1 MVEIFVD
8 TANIE
13 EIKEAASYGFV
24 SGITTNPKILSQEGN
39 VSPKEHALKILEI
52 LDVPLSVEVLSMDK
66 DGMLK
71 EAIEYSSWHRN
82 VVIKFPIGIECLKAM
97 KESNTSKIK
106 YNVTACMNMSQTLLA
121 ALDGATYVSLFYG
134 RIGDLGVNPRE
145 VIRETAEVFKKN
157 NIKSKIIVGSIR
169 SLNDIKESILAGADI
184 ITIPFKFLKKMAE
197 NPQTDATIKEF
208 NEAWAAV
215 HK

>member
-13 EIKEAASYGFV
+13 EIREAASYGFV
-24 SGITTNPKILSQEGN
+24 SGVTTNPKILSQEGN
-39 VSPKEHALKILEI
+39 VSPKEHALRILEI
-52 LDVPLSVEVLSMDK
+52 LDGPLSVEVLSTDK

-71 EAIEYSSWHRN
+71 EAMEYSSWHKN
-82 VVIKFPIGIECLKAM
+82 IVIKFPIGIECLKAM
-97 KESNTSKIK
+97 KESDVYKIK
-106 YNVTACMNMSQTLLA
+106 YNITACMNMSQALLA
-121 ALDGATYVSLFYG
+121 ALNGATYVSLFYG
-134 RIGDLGVNPRE
+134 RIGDLGANPGE
-145 VIRETAEVFKKN
+145 IIRETSEIFRKN

-169 SLNDIKESILAGADI
+169 SLNDIRESILAGADV

-197 NPQTDATIKEF
+197 NPQTDATIKDF
-208 NEAWAAV
+208 NESWAAV